1 MLQRSWLT
9 PPPPSTVVL
18 PFMVHLALFHMVHD
32 LSRAAR
38 VDPFPKMDAGSIWW
52 VWARWDGPS
61 AKCPASAKGPARIA
75 QYASPLP
82 RCTVRCRVSVYLS
95 LRARARAGDPTCG

>member
-1 MLQRSWLT
+1 MRDLQHTHPIEWEGCYNARGLT
-9 PPPPSTVVL
+9 TPPSTVVL

-52 VWARWDGPS
+52 VWAGWEG
-61 AKCPASAKGPARIA
+61 
-75 QYASPLP
+75 Y
-82 RCTVRCRVSVYLS
+82 RVQH
-95 LRARARAGDPTCG
+95 